1 MKEEII
7 KRLQMIETNNGGV
20 LRPSDVV
27 ADAKKTDSPLHEM
40 FDWNLQTAAEK
51 HWMDQARRI
60 ITSVKVII
68 QHDHSAI
75 SVVYYVRDPAAKV
88 NEQGYVAIKS
98 LTNDMDKA
106 KEVAAREFSSA
117 MSALHRAKAV
127 AMALGISPDLD
138 DVLFTLQQL
147 KYKVTAD

>member
-7 KRLQMIETNNGGV
+7 KRLQMIEKNNGGV

-27 ADAKKTDSPLHEM
+27 ADAKNIDSPLHEM
-40 FDWNLQTAAEK
+40 FDWNVQSAAQK
-51 HWMDQARRI
+51 HWIDQARRI
-60 ITSVKVII
+60 ITSVKVVI
-68 QHDHSAI
+68 QHDHSSI
-75 SVVYYVRDPAAKV
+75 SAVYYVRDPSAKA

-98 LTNDMDKA
+98 IASDIDKA
-106 KEVAAREFSSA
+106 REVAAREFSSA
-117 MSALHRAKAV
+117 MTALHRAKAV